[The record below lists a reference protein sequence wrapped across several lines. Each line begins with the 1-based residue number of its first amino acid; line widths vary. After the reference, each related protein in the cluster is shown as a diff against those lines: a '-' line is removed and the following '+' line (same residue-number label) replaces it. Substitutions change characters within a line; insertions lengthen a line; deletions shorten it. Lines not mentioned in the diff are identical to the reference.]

1 MPSFSTGSTHG
12 GPISGVTG
20 QRGVMTPYR
29 RVACLLFLIPLLMG
43 SGTLTHTAALTAPP
57 STESVG
63 VWPLVPDPQILE
75 RFDPPA
81 DPWGSGHRGVDLL
94 GSPGQRVRSA
104 MAGTV
109 TYAGRLAGR
118 GVVSVMHPDGTRTT
132 YQPVT
137 SALQIGDPVPRG
149 GPIGMLELPGSHC
162 FPRACLHWG
171 WLRGDVY
178 LDPLELVGAG
188 PVRLLPLWRD
198 RPITSPS

>member
-1 MPSFSTGSTHG
+1 
-12 GPISGVTG
+12 
-20 QRGVMTPYR
+20 MTPYR
-29 RVACLLFLIPLLMG
+29 RLARLLFLIPLLLG
-43 SGTLTHTAALTAPP
+43 SGALTHAAALAAPP

-63 VWPLVPDPQILE
+63 VWPLVPDPPVLE

-94 GSPGQRVRSA
+94 GSPGQRVHSS

-109 TYAGRLAGR
+109 SYAGRLAGR

-137 SALQIGDPVPRG
+137 TSLQIGDSVLRG
-149 GPIGMLELPGSHC
+149 GPIGTLDLPGSHC

-171 WLRGDVY
+171 WLRGEVY

-198 RPITSPS
+198 RPVTSRS